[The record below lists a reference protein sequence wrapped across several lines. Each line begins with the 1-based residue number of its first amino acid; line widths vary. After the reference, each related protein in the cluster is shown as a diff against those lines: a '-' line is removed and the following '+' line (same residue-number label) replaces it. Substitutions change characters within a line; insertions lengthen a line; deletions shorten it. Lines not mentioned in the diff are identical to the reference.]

1 MEKKIRINFITLFLL
16 FCTVYMGINA
26 TLNITKIVS
35 YNLKINQL
43 EESYNKALTKKIFL
57 ISEIDGYKS
66 HKKYEEFARNNM
78 GYAAP
83 DEIRL
88 NLIPQKEIKEKRFS
102 LQKIFNGTFDENQ
115 QI

>member
-1 MEKKIRINFITLFLL
+1 
-16 FCTVYMGINA
+16 
-26 TLNITKIVS
+26 
-35 YNLKINQL
+35 
-43 EESYNKALTKKIFL
+43 
-57 ISEIDGYKS
+57 
-66 HKKYEEFARNNM
+66 M